1 MALGI
6 DFNTANSGNGDTL
19 YTAFTKINNM
29 FTTTTKLSNGDLT
42 VGRDGGIKVGKG
54 GGTSY
59 GGTAIGQNALNNSS
73 AGLDN
78 TAVGWSALENSI
90 GNYNTAVG
98 SNAMKDSSGSN
109 ANSNTAVGAGVL
121 QPTTGGNNTGVG
133 NVALRNN
140 TSGYEN
146 TAIGAGALQAN
157 TIGYYNI
164 AIGSGSQNT
173 STGTNGNTSVGNY
186 SLYNANTGNQNTAF
200 GYGALQNNQS
210 ANNSVAV
217 GHVSLQ
223 GNTTGQNN
231 TGIGIATLFENQT
244 KSNNTA
250 VGTYALYFNN
260 SLYSNCTGLG
270 YNSNV
275 SADNQIR
282 LGDTAITAVV
292 SQVGSFS
299 DIRDKADVRDT
310 VLGLDFLNSLRPV
323 DYKWD
328 MREDYRTEKPSSLSQ
343 DATEEEK
350 NAHKILT
357 DEWLES
363 CKVENITH
371 DGTHT
376 RTRYH
381 HGLIAQEVK
390 SVIEA
395 SGVDFGGFQDHTVNG
410 GDEVMTISYME
421 LITPMIKAIQELTA
435 RINVLEGN

>member
-78 TAVGWSALENSI
+78 TAVGWSVLENST

-98 SNAMKDSSGSN
+98 SNAMRNSTSG
-109 ANSNTAVGAGVL
+109 NSNV
-121 QPTTGGNNTGVG
+121 GVG
-133 NVALRNN
+133 VGTLYSNLIRSN
-140 TSGYEN
+140 N
-146 TAIGAGALQAN
+146 TAIGANALSTN
-157 TIGYYNI
+157 T
-164 AIGSGSQNT
+164 
-173 STGTNGNTSVGNY
+173 
-186 SLYNANTGNQNTAF
+186 
-200 GYGALQNNQS
+200 
-210 ANNSVAV
+210 
-217 GHVSLQ
+217 
-223 GNTTGQNN
+223 
-231 TGIGIATLFENQT
+231 
-244 KSNNTA
+244 
-250 VGTYALYFNN
+250 
-260 SLYSNCTGLG
+260 LYSNCTGLG
-270 YNSNV
+270 ANASFLNG
-275 SADNQIR
+275 DNQVQ
-282 LGDTAITAVV
+282 LGDSATTTYVYNTV
-292 SQVGSFS
+292 NSRS
-299 DIRDKADVRDT
+299 DLRDKTEVRDT
-310 VLGLDFLNSLRPV
+310 VLGLDFINELRPV

-328 MREDYRTEKPSSLSQ
+328 MREDYRPEKPIDLEL

-350 NAHKILT
+350 DAHKILM

-363 CKVENITH
+363 CKVENLNH

-381 HGLIAQEVK
+381 HGLIAQEVQDI
-390 SVIEA
+390 IEA
-395 SGVDFGGFQDHTVNG
+395 SGVDFGGFQDHKVNG
-410 GDEVMTISYME
+410 GGDVLSLGYTE
-421 LITPMIKAIQELTA
+421 LIAPMIKAIQELTA